1 MGFSHVL
8 LKFFG
13 CRCFVLALSTLQQS
27 HSWTFD
33 QSLEVPELK
42 LFMRLQEM
50 FKHQLKLAPF
60 ADQIWVSLN
69 RSLKQSISL
78 VRKKFATK
86 TKADY
91 ISNVWLVDAKCCSEA
106 RPLVAFARGM
116 LDSSIK
122 FVGVIGRTPQP

>member
-1 MGFSHVL
+1 MDPGFVM
-8 LKFFG
+8 
-13 CRCFVLALSTLQQS
+13 
-27 HSWTFD
+27 
-33 QSLEVPELK
+33 
-42 LFMRLQEM
+42 FMRVQEM

-78 VRKKFATK
+78 VQRKFAT

-91 ISNVWLVDAKCCSEA
+91 ISNVWLVDARCCEA
-106 RPLVAFARGM
+106 RRQAARRGLLLLFARGM

-122 FVGVIGRTPQP
+122 FVGVIARTPQP